1 MRRVLDEENRRNE
14 TWRDGR
20 LERLFTRVEILE
32 DGMGLSARMLTG
44 QDRAFPGS
52 TGGGMAFWDVQG
64 ERAPVEGDRRVT
76 CMSRVI
82 RSGLVPVIPAPGLC
96 AVSDDASFM

>member
-1 MRRVLDEENRRNE
+1 MRRVLDEENRQNE

-20 LERLFTRVEILE
+20 LERLFTRVERLE

-64 ERAPVEGDRRVT
+64 NVLQLKAIVVSRACPGSHGPGWFLS
-76 CMSRVI
+76 SRLQVCV
-82 RSGLVPVIPAPGLC
+82 RLLAP
-96 AVSDDASFM
+96 